1 MSVAVANPVAEGVV
15 GLLQVNCTLGGH
27 MMVGGTS
34 SMVCTVVVQVL
45 VLLHQSV
52 TVNVT
57 VVFPQPVS
65 TVGLMLM
72 DWMPQLSVEPPSIWL
87 VFRV

>member
-1 MSVAVANPVAEGVV
+1 
-15 GLLQVNCTLGGH
+15 

-57 VVFPQPVS
+57 IVFPQPVS

-72 DWMPQLSVEPPSIWL
+72 DWMPQLSV
-87 VFRV
+87 